1 MASFKVAAYQMRVCE
16 DPRANFAKVEA
27 GIRAAASAGA
37 KLIAL
42 PECAIS
48 GYPPLHYAKA
58 FDINIRLIHRLNDEV
73 TRLAR
78 ESGIWVV
85 VGTIT
90 GKPGGLLNSALV
102 ISANGELVG
111 RYDKMHLMPLDRHYF
126 APGRS
131 VRPFRAGNKLIGVQ
145 ICYDVRF
152 PEGFRYLR
160 EQGARLM
167 VIILNACGGD
177 AWKLPVLEGAFRTR
191 AAENTAFVVAVNA
204 AGPLQMATSRIC
216 DPRGLDLASADVDR
230 EEMLF
235 ADIDLAQAETGIFDD
250 RRTDLFEAK
259 ALFEGEC

>member
-1 MASFKVAAYQMRVCE
+1 MRVCA
-16 DPRANFAKVEA
+16 DPEANFVKVEE
-27 GIRAAASAGA
+27 GIRAAVSAGA
-37 KLIAL
+37 KLVAF

-48 GYPPLHYAKA
+48 GYPPLHYANA
-58 FDINIRLIHRLNDEV
+58 SDIDIRLIRGLNDEIP
-73 TRLAR
+73 RLAR

-90 GKPGGLLNSALV
+90 GEPGGLLNSALV
-102 ISANGELVG
+102 ISSDGELVG
-111 RYDKMHLMPLDRHYF
+111 RYDKMHLMPLDKRYF
-126 APGRS
+126 APGAG
-131 VRPFRAGNKLIGVQ
+131 VRPFRAGDTLLGVQ

-160 EQGARLM
+160 EQGARLI

-177 AWKLPVLEGAFRTR
+177 TWKLPVLEGAFRTR

-216 DPRGLDLASADVDR
+216 DPRGLDLASANVDR

-235 ADIDLAQAETGIFDD
+235 ADIDLAKAETGLFDD
-250 RRTDLFEAK
+250 RRTDLFEVK
-259 ALFEGEC
+259 ALFEGKC